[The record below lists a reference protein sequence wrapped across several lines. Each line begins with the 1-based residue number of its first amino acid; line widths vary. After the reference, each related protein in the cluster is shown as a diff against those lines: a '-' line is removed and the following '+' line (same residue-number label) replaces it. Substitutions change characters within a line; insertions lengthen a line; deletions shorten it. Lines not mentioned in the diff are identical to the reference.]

1 MTYRDEYEPDD
12 PKSESY
18 IDRLLARGDDS
29 RDQAAGR

>member
-18 IDRLLARGDDS
+18 VDRLLDRGDDS